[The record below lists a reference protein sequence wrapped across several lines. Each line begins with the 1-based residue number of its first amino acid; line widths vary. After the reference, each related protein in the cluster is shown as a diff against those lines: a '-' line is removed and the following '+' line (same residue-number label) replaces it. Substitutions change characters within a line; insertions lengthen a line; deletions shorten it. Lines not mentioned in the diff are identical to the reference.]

1 MTSAAEVLDPRL
13 GERNARSNHGK
24 RFKAGEQILRV
35 IQGLAVELT
44 CRSIHVLTA
53 ASESWDDDFV
63 FRPAERSSSSRSSP
77 STLPGDFSPT
87 STSTTSRRPFDQ
99 ATAHHALDSH
109 ETQVPLSATR
119 TARRRESKCSR
130 ASTDWTA
137 SPDRDAMIKPLRR
150 AASESA
156 TDVHAAPSS
165 TKTRRLQPCSS
176 RKLTSPIPCSTPS
189 PCPAF
194 TDAEA
199 QPSATPS
206 LMADGFTGL
215 ATCESDLADESDG
228 EVAVASLKVE
238 SKSRPASPLQRFGT
252 RHSKAY
258 RVDGSSSTE
267 SNARLASVEAILADD
282 KSSRSQV
289 PFAPKESNPAGHA
302 SRTESTQLEGLGA
315 DLSPPSSSSRKRKL
329 VKKRPPEQQQPVP
342 ASLSALALATDGTS
356 DPSVFSNS
364 SGGSTRTVSG
374 WGPQSERPP
383 VDPTRSEQSLGA
395 PTRPSLPL
403 PTICTPRTRSVTT
416 PAQPDGT
423 TAMGERDWIR
433 VESFPAPVPAS
444 PPFAAPD
451 RQPSWGLLHDRSVS
465 ETNSAAPTPSVRDA
479 EPRGSQHA
487 APSNGFGS
495 GRLARFLG
503 RSVSGPASEHGSR
516 VPSAAPTVERERTSL
531 FRRSSRKLK
540 PELHEPKFSI
550 SRSNSWS
557 RSIGRTRFSFDRHGR
572 SSPPPVPPVPALEQ
586 LPHSAIALLAKSRRS
601 SHRPE
606 RPPGLADLTET
617 NVSSPPLPSL
627 SVPMRP
633 DQTGSTARGSNEI
646 ESATTR
652 SRPRRVS
659 HRPSVSLPSVP
670 SFVMAFHTSE
680 QSVTPQMATIS
691 NNTAKRMQASE
702 AEPPVASDS
711 MRPQKLS
718 DLRIPLQVAATQKKI
733 QDDLDRVKQFAVAIK
748 GESGFLCR
756 QPRTDNTS
764 LPELKALRI
773 HFDAIKS
780 NLSAPALCW
789 EQAQALIDLADGD
802 LIKEPEASAGARSPS
817 QNDGRTH
824 STSRSRASSPES
836 TASTAVRQRETLR
849 RVFAASEVQKRAWLP
864 ARAPPVL
871 RPTLKVLSDQQSVPC
886 LAGAALSAPKGS
898 LASSPGRQ
906 TSFRL
911 WRLIF
916 RLRSEPTRDIAVEPS
931 SLDRST
937 PSVTSTNPGR
947 AAESSRDSDGED
959 WDREFGF
966 SGSVAPDESQQFDL
980 DGKMIL
986 TSQRIPRL
994 LAKATEL
1001 RQACL
1006 RELALSQT

>member
-1 MTSAAEVLDPRL
+1 MTSAADVLDPRL

-24 RFKAGEQILRV
+24 RFKA
-35 IQGLAVELT
+35 
-44 CRSIHVLTA
+44 A

-109 ETQVPLSATR
+109 ETQLPLSATR

-176 RKLTSPIPCSTPS
+176 RKLASPIPCSTPS

-238 SKSRPASPLQRFGT
+238 SKSRPASPLQHFGT

-374 WGPQSERPP
+374 RGPQSERPP

-416 PAQPDGT
+416 PAQPNGT
-423 TAMGERDWIR
+423 TAMGERDWMR

-451 RQPSWGLLHDRSVS
+451 RRPSWGLLHDRSVS

-601 SHRPE
+601 SYRPE

-718 DLRIPLQVAATQKKI
+718 DLRIPIQVAATQKKI

-748 GESGFLCR
+748 
-756 QPRTDNTS
+756 
-764 LPELKALRI
+764 ELKALRMR
-773 HFDAIKS
+773 FDAIKS

-824 STSRSRASSPES
+824 LTSRSRASSPES

-898 LASSPGRQ
+898 LALSPGRQ

-931 SLDRST
+931 SLGR
-937 PSVTSTNPGR
+937 PTSLATSDTKTGR
-947 AAESSRDSDGED
+947 GAGSAKDSDGED

-966 SGSVAPDESQQFDL
+966 TDSVEPDEMPPFDL
-980 DGKMIL
+980 DGRMTL
-986 TSQRIPRL
+986 TSEGIPHL
-994 LAKATEL
+994 IAKATEL

-1006 RELALSQT
+1006 RELSLRQN